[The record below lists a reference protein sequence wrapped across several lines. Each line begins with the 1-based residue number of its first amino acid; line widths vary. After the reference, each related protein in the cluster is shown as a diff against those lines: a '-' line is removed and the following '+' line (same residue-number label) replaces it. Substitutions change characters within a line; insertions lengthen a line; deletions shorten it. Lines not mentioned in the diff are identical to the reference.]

1 MTKFKLKGKN
11 SESKK
16 ILFIS
21 FLFMK
26 SKKTFFCFVKV
37 NIRKL
42 LIEIKDKSSLKCMY
56 EKNNKIK

>member
-1 MTKFKLKGKN
+1 
-11 SESKK
+11 
-16 ILFIS
+16 
-21 FLFMK
+21 MK

-37 NIRKL
+37 NKRKL